1 MSYSFKVTN
10 KQWLVI
16 VNPNSGKRKGE
27 KDWVIIHDL
36 LKANNF
42 TFKSMFT
49 KYRGHATEITIQML
63 KAGYKNIIVIGGDGT
78 LNEVINGVLSQIETP
93 SKDVKIGIIPIG
105 TGNDLGR
112 MYNIPVDYEKSIQII
127 KEGKSFIQDAG
138 LVSYLKKEKEYSR
151 YFINMAGMGYDA
163 LVAKKTN
170 LMKEKGGGGP
180 FAYLIN
186 LFLGLIQYQHPYLSI
201 DIDDKNL
208 FQGKAFSLSIGIC
221 KFNGGGMMQLPFAVP
236 NNGLF
241 DITLIQK
248 VSKLKVIANIKNLFD
263 GSFVNMPEVETFT
276 GKRINIQSKPAKT
289 AYLETDGESLG
300 HSPFIFTILPKSIQI
315 ISGNPDY

>member
-16 VNPNSGKRKGE
+16 VNPNSGKRKSE

-112 MYNIPVDYEKSIQII
+112 MYNIPADYEKSIQII

-138 LVSYLKKEKEYSR
+138 LVSYVKKEKEYSR

-201 DIDDKNL
+201 DIDNKNL

-248 VSKLKVIANIKNLFD
+248 VSKLKVIANIKSLFD

-276 GKRINIQSKPAKT
+276 GKKINIQSKPAKT